1 MIHIERTKAPASLS
15 SPLMQKE
22 RKRAAQFFAHPAE
35 KRAQQRFKF
44 FPVSSQLEGF
54 KEALF
59 NSFKAKCAF
68 CETPVVE
75 SSNPTFMDSYRP
87 KVGAIGLE
95 GKQSP
100 DHYWWLA
107 YEWTNL
113 YLACFVCNKMKGGRF
128 PVEGERAAAR
138 AGAEALRAER
148 PMLLDPCADRPEEH
162 LLFDE
167 AGKVASDTKQGRMT
181 IDVFGLNRT
190 PLIKARSEVFENLR
204 DTWEAT
210 ASHKQFLKKPDLT
223 SLKQLCEPTQP
234 FLAMTR
240 QFLNHWSREIVAQYP
255 RLEAAFDDFLAFRT
269 TLRGKGTSAVT
280 PEVEATAL
288 NKTFQSF
295 EKYQVAQ
302 ERYSV
307 EEESQVD
314 RYYLKTRLIERIEIH
329 NFKIIND
336 LDLMVP
342 LASEAKGAW
351 LLMLGEN
358 GTGKSTVL
366 QAVALALMSKE
377 HREHLN
383 LDASRFVRY
392 GCEHGFVR
400 VHLTNTSTPIE
411 LRFRR
416 GSKRFTSKEQPKI
429 LLLGYG
435 ATRLLPRDT
444 QLAGRN
450 SAAKSK
456 RSAGGTKSDAAKADN
471 LFNPFV
477 PLGDATRWL
486 CGLPEAEFDRIAKGL
501 MRLMLLD
508 DKEQLVRS
516 TKGLPKVEVKSRT
529 TRASLEDLSAGYQSV
544 VALAADIMSVMSLR
558 WDTMEA
564 AEGIV
569 LVDELDAHLHPRW
582 RMRIVEK
589 LRDAFPRVQ
598 FIVSSHD
605 PLTLRGLEAGEVV
618 VMRRDA
624 KGRPMPIVDLPSS
637 KGLRVDQLLTS
648 EFFGLNS
655 TIDPDMDSKFKRYY
669 ELLALRAP
677 DVKERVELAQ
687 LKSEMEASQ
696 QLGTTRRER
705 LMLEATDQ
713 FLAQEM
719 TLPDAGARASL
730 KKKAEKKI
738 VDLWT
743 SIEPLGGK
751 SV

>member
-1 MIHIERTKAPASLS
+1 MIHIERTEAPTSLS
-15 SPLMQKE
+15 SSLMQKE
-22 RKRAAQFFAHPAE
+22 RKRATQFFAHPAGT
-35 KRAQQRFKF
+35 RAQRRFKF

-54 KEALF
+54 KEYLF
-59 NSFKAKCAF
+59 KSFNAKCAF

-75 SSNPTFMDSYRP
+75 SSNPSCMDSYRP
-87 KVGAIGLE
+87 KAGAIGLD

-113 YLACFVCNKMKGGRF
+113 YLACFVCNKMKGARF

-148 PMLLDPCADRPEEH
+148 PLLLDPCADYPEEH

-167 AGKVASDTKQGRMT
+167 TGKVACDTKQGRMT
-181 IDVFGLNRT
+181 IDVFGLNRA
-190 PLIKARSEVFENLR
+190 PLVKARGEVLEILQE
-204 DTWEAT
+204 TWEAT
-210 ASHKQFLKKPDLT
+210 ASQKQFLKKPDIT
-223 SLKQLCEPTQP
+223 ALKQLCEPTQP

-240 QFLNHWSREIVAQYP
+240 QFLHHWSHEIVTQHP
-255 RLEAAFDDFLAFRT
+255 RLEAAFGEFIEFRT
-269 TLRGKGTSAVT
+269 TFQGKGASAVT
-280 PEVEATAL
+280 PAAEASAL
-288 NKTFQSF
+288 HKTFRSF
-295 EKYQVAQ
+295 EKYQAAQ

-307 EEESQVD
+307 EEETQVD

-329 NFKIIND
+329 NFKVIND
-336 LDLMVP
+336 IDLMVP
-342 LASEAKGAW
+342 LASEARGAW
-351 LLMLGEN
+351 LLLLGEN

-383 LDASRFVRY
+383 LDASRFIRY
-392 GCEHGFVR
+392 GCESGYVR
-400 VHLTNTSTPIE
+400 VHLTNTSMPIE

-416 GSKRFTSKEQPKI
+416 GSKRFASKEQPKI

-450 SAAKSK
+450 SVVKAK
-456 RSAGGTKSDAAKADN
+456 RPADGAKSDAAKADN

-486 CGLPEAEFDRIAKGL
+486 CGLPEAEFDRIARGL
-501 MRLMLLD
+501 MQLMLLD

-516 TKGLPKVEVKSRT
+516 ANGLPKVEVKSRT
-529 TRASLEDLSAGYQSV
+529 ARVSLEDLSAGYQSV
-544 VALAADIMSVMSLR
+544 VALAADIMSVMRLR

-582 RMRIVEK
+582 RMRIVER
-589 LRDAFPRVQ
+589 LRAAFPRVQ
-598 FIVSSHD
+598 FIVTSHD

-624 KGRPMPIVDLPSS
+624 KGRPIPITDLPSP

-655 TIDPDMDSKFKRYY
+655 TVDPDMDSKFKRYY

-677 DVKERVELAQ
+677 SVQEQAELVQ
-687 LKSEMEASQ
+687 LKTEMEASQ

-705 LMLEATDQ
+705 LMLEATDT

-743 SIEPLGGK
+743 SIEPRGGK
-751 SV
+751 LV